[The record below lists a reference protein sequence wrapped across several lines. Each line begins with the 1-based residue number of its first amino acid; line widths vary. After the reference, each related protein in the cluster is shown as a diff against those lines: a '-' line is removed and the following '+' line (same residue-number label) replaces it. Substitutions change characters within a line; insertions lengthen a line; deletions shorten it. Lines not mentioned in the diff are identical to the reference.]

1 LKEGVTMSRQSLLSA
16 LVLLLF
22 SLFPAA
28 LAAQPAAEAA
38 GIALSG
44 RVTAKEDGRP
54 VPGARVAVEA
64 LGASALTG
72 PDGRYTLTLPGSEA
86 GRTVELRV
94 TASGLTPQSR
104 LITLAPSGA
113 SQDFALGY
121 TFTEEITVGSRAAG
135 TESEK
140 AVPVDTITAQEIE
153 NMGFKETSQVIQFLV
168 PSFNYPR
175 TTTAD
180 ASAVVRPVTLRG
192 LGSDQVLV
200 LVNGKR
206 RHSTALVHVN
216 PTIGNGS
223 TGVDFNAIPVS
234 AIAEITVLRDG
245 AAAQYGS
252 DAIAGVVNIALK
264 AGPAPLI
271 LSGQYGA
278 ADTDQGIGEHR
289 ADGGVTDDSVSYGWE
304 MARGWGFASVEWRDR
319 NRTNRAGIDTRDQI
333 VKGDGGKNAVAQP
346 NHWVGDSTTRDLLG
360 FFNSQV
366 PVTADDSTFFYA
378 FGGLS
383 RRFGVTPGLY
393 RRAIDD
399 RNWPQIYPE
408 GFLPLIDTR
417 TDDVSGTFGLR
428 GDRLGWSWDLSLQ
441 YGQNAMDFNISHSLN
456 ASLGPNLPPNQTAFY
471 AGNYTFGQAI
481 ANFDVTREVNVG
493 LAGPLNIALGLE
505 YRDERY
511 RLGAGE
517 PNSYI
522 YGGSPTQFGTLAA
535 PGDQVFP
542 GVRPDNA
549 VSASRG
555 NGAVYADLEA
565 DLTRRLRLGLAGRY
579 EHYSDFGGTTTG
591 KLTARYQ
598 LFERLVLRGAASTG
612 FRAPSLVQSHYSATS
627 TTFANLG
634 NGLVA
639 LDVGTFPVDSPQA
652 RTLGARPLKPED
664 SKNYSAGFAWNPVN
678 PLSVTLDFYRI
689 DIDDRIVLTGNLTG
703 PKIVALL
710 APFGAS
716 AARFFTNAINTRT
729 EGYDLVAAYV
739 APLSPRV
746 GRLNLEAAYNN
757 TSTRVVGQVATPPQ
771 LLGFENV
778 LFDRQQRRRL
788 ECAQPNSTLHLS
800 GDFERASWGSVLRL
814 SRYGQYCSP
823 QIAVANEQYFSPK
836 WITDL
841 EASYRL
847 SRLTFSLGVLNL
859 FDIYPERQFPQN
871 ALGGILRYSQ
881 FTPYG
886 INGRT
891 LYGRIIYRQ

>member
-1 LKEGVTMSRQSLLSA
+1 MRRSWVLASLSLLVACLASA
-16 LVLLLF
+16 GLLAQQA
-22 SLFPAA
+22 PAA
-28 LAAQPAAEAA
+28 GSQ
-38 GIALSG
+38 GIVLSG
-44 RVTAKEDGRP
+44 RVTAKEDGKP
-54 VPGARVAVEA
+54 IPGARVAVES

-72 PDGRYTLTLPGSEA
+72 PDGHYMLTLPAAAA
-86 GRTVELRV
+86 GQSVELRV
-94 TASGLTPQSR
+94 TASGLTPQTR
-104 LITLAPSGA
+104 TLNVAPGA
-113 SQDFALGY
+113 PNQDFALGY
-121 TFTEEITVGSRAAG
+121 TFTEEITVGSRAPG
-135 TESEK
+135 TESEA
-140 AVPVDTITAQEIE
+140 AVPVDTLTAKQIA
-153 NMGFKETSQVIQFLV
+153 NMGFKETSQVIEALA

-180 ASAVVRPVTLRG
+180 GSAVVRPVTLRG
-192 LGSDQVLV
+192 LGSDQILV
-200 LVNGKR
+200 LINGKR

-223 TGVDFNAIPVS
+223 AGVDLNAIPVS

-252 DAIAGVVNIALK
+252 DAIAGVINIALK

-271 LSGQYGA
+271 GSAQYGVA
-278 ADTDQGIGEHR
+278 STDQGIGVNR
-289 ADGGVTDDSVSYGWE
+289 TDGGVTDDSLSYGWE
-304 MARGWGFASVEWRDR
+304 MGRGWGFASVEWRDR

-333 VKGDGGKNAVAQP
+333 VKGDAGKNAVAQP

-366 PVTADDSTFFYA
+366 PVSADDSTFLYI
-378 FGGLS
+378 FGGVS

-393 RRAIDD
+393 RRALDD

-428 GDRLGWSWDLSLQ
+428 GDRFGWSWDLSGQ
-441 YGQNAMDFNISHSLN
+441 YGENSMDFNVSHSLN
-456 ASLGPNLPPNQTAFY
+456 ASLGPNLPPNQTGFY
-471 AGNYTFGQAI
+471 AGTYKFGQAI
-481 ANFDVTREVNVG
+481 ANFDVTREFAVG
-493 LAGPLNIALGLE
+493 MAGPLNVALGAELRNE
-505 YRDERY
+505 NYE
-511 RLGAGE
+511 LTAGE

-549 VSASRG
+549 TDSSRTNSAL
-555 NGAVYADLEA
+555 YADFEG
-565 DLTRRLRLGLAGRY
+565 DVTHRLRLGLAGRY

-598 LFERLVLRGAASTG
+598 LFERFVLRGAASTG

-652 RTLGARPLKPED
+652 RALGARPLKPEG
-664 SKNYSAGFAWNPVN
+664 SKNYSAGFVWNPVN

-689 DIDDRIVLTGNLTG
+689 NIDDRIVLTGNLTG
-703 PKIVALL
+703 PTIVALL
-710 APFGAS
+710 RPFGAS
-716 AARFFTNAINTRT
+716 AARFFTNAVSTKT
-729 EGYDLVAAYV
+729 QGYDLVANYLT
-739 APLSPRV
+739 PLPPTAGSLR
-746 GRLNLEAAYNN
+746 LEAAYNN
-757 TSTRVVGQVATPPQ
+757 TATQVGKAVATPPQ
-771 LLGFENV
+771 LLNLQNV

-788 ECAQPNSTLHLS
+788 ECAQPNSNLRLS
-800 GDFERASWGSVLRL
+800 GDWSISSVESILRL
-814 SRYGQYCSP
+814 SRFGQYCSP
-823 QIAVANEQYFSPK
+823 QIDPNNEQYFSPK

-841 EASYRL
+841 ELSYRF
-847 SRLTFSLGVLNL
+847 SRFTFAAGVLNL
-859 FDIYPERQFPQN
+859 FDVYPERQFLQN
-871 ALGGILRYSQ
+871 SLGGILRYSQ

-891 LYGRIIYRQ
+891 LYGRIVYSH

>member
-1 LKEGVTMSRQSLLSA
+1 MRRTWILAVLSFVLCLASAGLTAQEAPAAGAEGV
-16 LVLLLF
+16 V
-22 SLFPAA
+22 
-28 LAAQPAAEAA
+28 
-38 GIALSG
+38 LSG
-44 RVTAKEDGRP
+44 RITAKEDSKP
-54 VPGARVAVEA
+54 LPGARVAVES

-72 PDGRYTLTLPGSEA
+72 PDGHYMLTLPASAA
-86 GRTVELRV
+86 GQSVELRV
-94 TASGLTPQSR
+94 TASGLTPQTR
-104 LITLAPSGA
+104 TVALAPGSA
-113 SQDFALGY
+113 TQDFALGY

-140 AVPVDTITAQEIE
+140 AVPVDTLTAKQIE
-153 NMGFKETSQVIQFLV
+153 NMGFKETSQIIEALA

-192 LGSDQVLV
+192 LGSDQILV
-200 LVNGKR
+200 LINGKR
-206 RHSTALVHVN
+206 RHSTALVHIN
-216 PTIGNGS
+216 PTIGHGS
-223 TGVDFNAIPVS
+223 TGVDLNAIPVS
-234 AIAEITVLRDG
+234 AIQEITILRDG

-252 DAIAGVVNIALK
+252 DAIAGVINIALK

-271 LSGQYGA
+271 ASAQYGGTE
-278 ADTDQGIGEHR
+278 TDQGIGEHR
-289 ADGGVTDDSVSYGWE
+289 TDGGVNDDSLSYGWE
-304 MARGWGFASVEWRDR
+304 MGRGWAFADVEWRDR

-333 VKGDGGKNAVAQP
+333 VKGDGGKNALAQP
-346 NHWVGDSTTRDLLG
+346 SHWVGDSSTHDLLG

-366 PVTADDSTFFYA
+366 PVTANDSTFFYA

-383 RRFGVTPGLY
+383 RRYGVTPGLY
-393 RRAIDD
+393 RRALDD
-399 RNWPQIYPE
+399 RNFPQIYPE

-428 GDRLGWSWDLSLQ
+428 GDRFGWSWDLSGQ
-441 YGQNAMDFNISHSLN
+441 YGQNSMDFNISHSLN
-456 ASLGPNLPPNQTAFY
+456 ASLGPNIPPNKTSFY

-481 ANFDVTREVNVG
+481 GNFDITREFSVG
-493 LAGPLNIALGLE
+493 LAGPLNVALGAE
-505 YRDERY
+505 VRNERY
-511 RLGAGE
+511 KLGAGE
-517 PNSYI
+517 PDSYI
-522 YGGSPTQFGTLAA
+522 YGGQPTQFGTLAA

-549 VSASRG
+549 TDSTRTNTAL
-555 NGAVYADLEA
+555 YADFEG
-565 DLTRRLRLGLAGRY
+565 DVTHRLRLGLAGRY

-598 LFERLVLRGAASTG
+598 LFDRLALRGAASTG

-652 RTLGARPLKPED
+652 RTLGARPLRAEG
-664 SKNYSAGFAWNPVN
+664 SKNYSAGFAWSPIN

-689 DIDDRIVLTGNLTG
+689 DIDHRVVLTGNLTG

-716 AARFFTNAINTRT
+716 AARFFTNAISTKT
-729 EGYDLVAAYV
+729 QGYDLVANYLT
-739 APLSPRV
+739 PLPPTAGSLR
-746 GRLNLEAAYNN
+746 LEAAYNN
-757 TSTRVVGQVATPPQ
+757 TSTKVGNEVATPTQ
-771 LLGFENV
+771 LLGFQNV
-778 LFDRQQRRRL
+778 IFDRSERRRL
-788 ECAQPNSTLHLS
+788 ECSQPNSNLRLS
-800 GDFERASWGSVLRL
+800 GDWSLGAVGSVLRL
-814 SRYGQYCSP
+814 ARYGQYCSP
-823 QIAVANEQYFSPK
+823 QVDPHNEQYFSPK

-841 EASYRL
+841 EASYRF
-847 SRLTFSLGVLNL
+847 SRFTFAAGILNL
-859 FDIYPERQFPQN
+859 FDVYPEKQFAQN
-871 ALGGILRYSQ
+871 SLGGILRYSQ

-891 LYGRIIYRQ
+891 LYGRIVYSH